1 MAEELASMV
10 ALRYAVTPTKPPQNA
25 VAATAAVSLRAKAA
39 VPQSSLA
46 YDVASPADAQ
56 LWKALPS
63 RMKGKP
69 ADLALRFAHVRVSV
83 VRRCADRA
91 VLDLRQDNGRVR
103 VVSLGA
109 GLDGECLR
117 LATKFEW
124 VDCVEVDLA
133 SVVKQKRELVSHA
146 VLSVDEDLTGL
157 EDLLG
162 DTGPT
167 LILAE
172 VSLCYAAPDAVLR
185 ARRWASSLKRA
196 CYLELTP
203 TSNADSRFGL
213 ALKNGFGTLL
223 RCAPRDAEDAAT
235 ALRSSGFAHASVLN
249 LDAARRRLG
258 VLQTGADEAALTL
271 ALRRYVVVI
280 ASADASLARGVLQKP
295 EVVVRTMEAAD
306 STQAKEAYIA
316 AMGSDASI
324 RKHAKKQSAV
334 LDTLSTFVATLNAS
348 IVGVVALSN
357 EGEVRCLGVVPSLRR
372 LGAASLL
379 MARVEALAFRSG
391 FEQCTLRVPPSQKA
405 AVALYAKRGYRT
417 KEDPRPTGAYPTI
430 YLEKDL
436 SAEATLAATPLIAQD
451 ASRPKVL
458 LEKDE
463 ARFALPDALFPT
475 MGLVVA
481 ISGERFVCRRD
492 PDPPSSPTLSQGTRV
507 SLDIKW
513 AAAPAWAWPRR
524 VRSYAPVAGSVLT
537 CDNGH
542 STVDGPCACNAE
554 CCLS

>member
-1 MAEELASMV
+1 MAEELASII
-10 ALRYAVTPTKPPQNA
+10 ALCYAPTPQKPAAQNA

-39 VPQSSLA
+39 VPRDSLA
-46 YDVASPADAQ
+46 YDVASAADAQ
-56 LWKALPS
+56 LWQKLPTKI
-63 RMKGKP
+63 KGRP
-69 ADLALRFAHVRVSV
+69 ADLALRFAHVRMSII
-83 VRRCADRA
+83 RRCADRA
-91 VLDLRQDNGRVR
+91 VLDLRQGGRVR

-124 VDCVEVDLA
+124 VDCVELDLDA
-133 SVVKQKRELVSHA
+133 VAAQKRELVSHA
-146 VLSVDEDLTGL
+146 VLSVDDDLAKL
-157 EDLLG
+157 EELLG

-172 VSLCYAAPDAVLR
+172 VSLCYASPEAALR

-203 TSNADSRFGL
+203 TKRADSRFGL
-213 ALKNGFGTLL
+213 ALQSGFGTLL
-223 RCAPRDAEDAAT
+223 RCAPRDAEAMAT
-235 ALRSSGFAHASVLN
+235 ALRSSGFAHSSALN

-258 VLQTGADEAALTL
+258 VLQTGDDEAALTL

-280 ASADASLARGVLQKP
+280 ASGDASLARGIMRRP
-295 EVVVRTMEAAD
+295 EVVVRKMEAAD
-306 STQAKEAYIA
+306 SAHAKDAYIA
-316 AMGSDASI
+316 AMGNDGAI
-324 RKHAKKQSAV
+324 RKHAKRQCSM
-334 LDTLSTFVATLNAS
+334 LDTLPAFVATLNAS
-348 IVGVVALSN
+348 IVGVVALD
-357 EGEVRCLGVVPSLRR
+357 ETGEVRCLGVVPSLRR
-372 LGAASLL
+372 LGAASRL
-379 MARVEALAFRSG
+379 MSNVEATAFRRG
-391 FEQCTLRVPPSQKA
+391 FEACTLRVPPSQKA
-405 AVALYAKRGYRT
+405 AVALYAKRGYRAR
-417 KEDPRPTGAYPTI
+417 EDPLPTGAYPTL

-436 SAEATLAATPLIAQD
+436 GAEATLVATPLIAQD
-451 ASRPKVL
+451 ASKPKVI

-463 ARFALPDALFPT
+463 ARFALPDSLFPT

-481 ISGERFVCRRD
+481 INGERFVCRRD
-492 PDPPSSPTLSQGTRV
+492 PDPPSMPTLSQGTRV

-513 AAAPAWAWPRR
+513 GAAPAWAWPRR